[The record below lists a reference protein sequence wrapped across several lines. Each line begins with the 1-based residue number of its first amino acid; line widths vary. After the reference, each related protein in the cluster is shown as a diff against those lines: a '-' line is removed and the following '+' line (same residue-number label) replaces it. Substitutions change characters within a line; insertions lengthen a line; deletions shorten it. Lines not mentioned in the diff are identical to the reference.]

1 MEDLQQL
8 KVFGEV
14 VARKSFTR
22 AAVALGI
29 SKASVTKIVAQLEK
43 GVGVRLL
50 NRSTRSVTPTDAG
63 QTLARRLVPLFGLLQ
78 ELSTELS
85 DFAAHPRGRLRVAA
99 PHGLSLSQ
107 LGWQIED
114 FITDHPDV
122 HVSIHLSNRDDDL
135 VMGGIDVALR
145 IGPIEARDVVVR
157 KLRPVP
163 LVLCAS
169 PQYWARRGMPSK
181 PEDLARHD
189 VLTYSL
195 WDASSRL
202 PFLVD
207 GKTHYV
213 PVRSRL
219 DADDAAPLIA
229 LAVKGLGVTCVPEV
243 LARAHLGSG
252 ALVPVLKD
260 AMPPTIWL
268 YATYAHRDHKSA
280 ALRAFLDFLTS
291 SAGDPPAASLRQTL
305 SD

>member
-1 MEDLQQL
+1 MDDLQQL
-8 KVFGEV
+8 RVFREV
-14 VARKSFTR
+14 IARKSFTH
-22 AAVALGI
+22 AAIALRI
-29 SKASVTKIVAQLEK
+29 SKASVTKSVAQLEK
-43 GVGVRLL
+43 DVGVRLL

-63 QTLARRLVPLFGLLQ
+63 QTLAQRLVPLFHLVQ
-78 ELSTELS
+78 ELSTEMS
-85 DFAAHPRGRLRVAA
+85 DFAAHPRGRLRIAA
-99 PHGLSLSQ
+99 PHGLSLSV
-107 LGWQIED
+107 LGWNIED
-114 FITDHPDV
+114 FIAHHPDV

-135 VMGGIDVALR
+135 VVGAIDVALR
-145 IGPIEARDVVVR
+145 IGPIEERDVVVR

-181 PEDLARHD
+181 PQDLATHD

-195 WDASSRL
+195 WDASPRL
-202 PFLVD
+202 PFVID

-213 PVRSRL
+213 AVRSRL

-260 AMPPTIWL
+260 AMPQAIWL
-268 YATYAHRDHKSA
+268 YATYPHRSHKSA

-291 SAGDPPAASLRQTL
+291 R
-305 SD
+305 

>member
-1 MEDLQQL
+1 MDDLQQL
-8 KVFGEV
+8 KVFREV
-14 VARKSFTR
+14 IARKSFTH
-22 AAVALGI
+22 AATALRI
-29 SKASVTKIVAQLEK
+29 SKASVTKSVAQLEK
-43 GVGVRLL
+43 DVGVRLL

-63 QTLARRLVPLFGLLQ
+63 QTLAQRLIPLFSLLQ
-78 ELSTELS
+78 DVSTELS
-85 DFAAHPRGRLRVAA
+85 DFAAHPRGRLKVAA

-107 LGWQIED
+107 LGWNIED
-114 FITDHPDV
+114 FIAQHPDV

-135 VMGGIDVALR
+135 VMGAIDVALR
-145 IGPIEARDVVVR
+145 IGPIEEKDVVVR

-181 PEDLARHD
+181 PQDLAHHE

-195 WDASSRL
+195 WDASARL
-202 PFLVD
+202 PFVID
-207 GKTHYV
+207 GKTHHV
-213 PVRSRL
+213 AVRSRL

-260 AMPPTIWL
+260 AMPQAIWL
-268 YATYAHRDHKSA
+268 YATYPHRSHKSA

-291 SAGDPPAASLRQTL
+291 NHV
-305 SD
+305 

>member
-8 KVFGEV
+8 RVFSEV
-14 VARKSFTR
+14 IARKSFTR
-22 AAVALGI
+22 AAIALGV
-29 SKASVTKIVAQLEK
+29 SKASVTKTVAQLEK
-43 GVGVRLL
+43 DVGVRLL

-63 QTLARRLVPLFGLLQ
+63 QTLAQRLVPLFGLIQ
-78 ELSTELS
+78 ELNTELS

-99 PHGLSLSQ
+99 PHGLSLSL
-107 LGWQIED
+107 LGWHIED
-114 FITDHPDV
+114 FITGHPDV

-135 VMGGIDVALR
+135 VMGAIDVALR
-145 IGPIEARDVVVR
+145 IGPIEARDAVVR
-157 KLRPVP
+157 KLQPVP

-169 PQYWARRGMPSK
+169 PTYWARKGMPSK
-181 PEDLARHD
+181 PEELARHE

-195 WDASSRL
+195 WDASPRL
-202 PFLVD
+202 PFLID
-207 GKTHYV
+207 GKTQYM

-252 ALVPVLKD
+252 SLVPVLQD
-260 AMPPTIWL
+260 AMPLTIWL
-268 YATYAHRDHKSA
+268 YATYAHRSHKSA

-291 SAGDPPAASLRQTL
+291 SAGSFPAH
-305 SD
+305 

>member
-1 MEDLQQL
+1 MDDLQQL
-8 KVFGEV
+8 KVFREV
-14 VARKSFTR
+14 IARKSFTR

-29 SKASVTKIVAQLEK
+29 SKAGVTKSVAQLEK
-43 GVGVRLL
+43 DVGVRLL

-63 QTLARRLVPLFGLLQ
+63 QTLAQRLVPLFSLIQ
-78 ELSTELS
+78 DVSTELS
-85 DFAAHPRGRLRVAA
+85 DFAAHPRGRLKVAA
-99 PHGLSLSQ
+99 PHGLSLSL
-107 LGWQIED
+107 LGWNIED
-114 FITDHPDV
+114 FIAQHPDV

-135 VMGGIDVALR
+135 VMGAIDVALR
-145 IGPIEARDVVVR
+145 IGPIEERDVVVR

-181 PEDLARHD
+181 PEELARHE

-195 WDASSRL
+195 WDASPRL
-202 PFLVD
+202 PFVVD
-207 GKTHYV
+207 GQTHYV

-252 ALVPVLKD
+252 ALVPVLQD
-260 AMPPTIWL
+260 AMPQAIWL
-268 YATYAHRDHKSA
+268 YATYPHRSHKSA
-280 ALRAFLDFLTS
+280 ALRAFLDFLT
-291 SAGDPPAASLRQTL
+291 ADHV
-305 SD
+305 

>member
-1 MEDLQQL
+1 MDDLQQL
-8 KVFGEV
+8 RVFREV
-14 VARKSFTR
+14 IARKSFTH
-22 AAVALGI
+22 AAIALRI
-29 SKASVTKIVAQLEK
+29 SKASVTKSVAQLEK
-43 GVGVRLL
+43 DVGVRLL

-63 QTLARRLVPLFGLLQ
+63 QTLAQRLVPLFHLVQ
-78 ELSTELS
+78 ELSTEMS
-85 DFAAHPRGRLRVAA
+85 DFAAHPRGRLRIAA
-99 PHGLSLSQ
+99 PHGLSLSV
-107 LGWQIED
+107 LGWNIED
-114 FITDHPDV
+114 FIAHHPDV

-135 VMGGIDVALR
+135 VVGAIDVALR
-145 IGPIEARDVVVR
+145 IGPIEERDVVVR

-181 PEDLARHD
+181 PQELATHD

-195 WDASSRL
+195 WDASPRL
-202 PFLVD
+202 PFVID

-213 PVRSRL
+213 AVRSRL

-260 AMPPTIWL
+260 AMPQAIWL
-268 YATYAHRDHKSA
+268 YATYPHRSHKSA

-291 SAGDPPAASLRQTL
+291 S
-305 SD
+305 